1 VKRNYAD
8 WIQKYLE
15 FARFSEAPTKFHF
28 WTAVSVI
35 AGALQRKVWID
46 QKYFQWLPNF
56 YIVFVS
62 PPGIVSK
69 STTAAIGMDLLRL
82 VPGVKFGPS
91 SLTWQSLVTALA
103 EAPEA
108 FELPGGEGEM
118 LVQSAITIVASEL
131 GSLLDLKDRV
141 MVDVLVDLWD
151 GKKGAWEKW
160 TKTSG
165 NDKIEN
171 PFINII
177 GCTTPAWIQENFSK
191 YLLGGGFTSRTVFVY
206 AQEKRQLV
214 AYPAKQFDKAHEEM
228 RPKLLQDLEMIKLLV
243 GEYRLNKEA
252 EDWGTEWYVKHNSR
266 MAGADPTDEGLNSF
280 LARKQT
286 FLHKLGMVLA
296 ASRRNELTIF
306 REDLEFADA
315 MLTAIESELATV
327 FGRVSERDEVKDVM
341 DVLRV
346 LHAFKK
352 LPKSVLYR
360 KLFTRMSA
368 DQFEGALKA
377 VIAAKR
383 ATLLIQG
390 ADVIV
395 TLIEEK
401 SDGKENPDPLA
412 GRV

>member
-1 VKRNYAD
+1 MKRNYAD

>member
-1 VKRNYAD
+1 VKRNYPD
-8 WIQKYLE
+8 WIQSYLE
-15 FARFSEAPTKFHF
+15 FAKYSEAPTKFHF

-56 YIVFVS
+56 YIIFVS

-69 STTAAIGMDLLRL
+69 STTAAIGMDLLRQ
-82 VPGVKFGPS
+82 VPGIRFGPS

-108 FELPGGEGEM
+108 FELPGGDGEM

-151 GKKGAWEKW
+151 GKRGAWEKW

-177 GCTTPAWIQENFSK
+177 GCTTPAWIQENFTK
-191 YLLGGGFTSRTVFVY
+191 YLTGGGFTARTVFVY
-206 AQEKRQLV
+206 AQEKRQLIP
-214 AYPAKQFDKAHEEM
+214 YPARHFDQAHDDM
-228 RPKLLQDLEMIKLLV
+228 RPKLLQDLEMMKQLV
-243 GEYRLNKEA
+243 GEYRLNPEA
-252 EDWGTEWYVKHNSR
+252 EEFGVEWYKKHNER
-266 MAGADPTDEGLNSF
+266 MSGADPTDDGLNSF

-286 FLHKLGMVLA
+286 FLHKLGMILA
-296 ASRRNELTIF
+296 ASRRDELTIKK
-306 REDLEFADA
+306 EDLQFADA
-315 MLTAIESELATV
+315 MLTSIESELATV
-327 FGRVSERDEVKDVM
+327 FGRISERDEVKDVM
-341 DVLRV
+341 DVLKV
-346 LHAFKK
+346 LMAFKK

-360 KLFTRMSA
+360 KLFTRMSSM
-368 DQFEGALKA
+368 QFDAALNA
-377 VIAAKR
+377 VIVARR
-383 ATLLIQG
+383 ATLMQSGSDL
-390 ADVIV
+390 IV

-401 SDGKENPDPLA
+401 SDGKKDPDPLA
-412 GRV
+412 R